1 MMDSSRVQPLFPIA
15 IENPELIAYRAE
27 FPILQRKT
35 YMNNCSLGALSQ
47 RSMQGI
53 AQFMEM
59 WNEWGAHA
67 WYEIWL
73 GEIARVRQKFATL
86 IGAQLHEVA
95 IAPSVS
101 AALSSIASALDYSQR
116 NKVVMTD
123 MDFPTLAHQ
132 WLVKERLGV
141 TCNFVHSP
149 DRIYVPPELFESE
162 VDDKTALVATS
173 HVCFTSGYIQDL
185 RAVADIAHKH
195 GAHILIDDYQGTG
208 QIPIDVVAQD
218 IDFLVTGTLK
228 WLLGGPGL
236 ALVYIREGLLP
247 HLQPTIA
254 GWFGD
259 RDQFQFKTRE
269 FEFRPDATRIE
280 MGTPAVAAIYTANA
294 GLDIV
299 QEISVERICE
309 RTRYLTNDL
318 VARVREH
325 GWNVR
330 TPQEPQCRNS
340 IVMVAFEHPEEIVKA
355 LVARNI
361 ITDSRPGLLRISPY
375 FYNTIEE
382 NAIVVDA
389 IAEILASKRGS
400 QWVQPFVQGFG
411 GVPQNPSSQQDSP

>member
-1 MMDSSRVQPLFPIA
+1 MITDDSRMQQPVPIA
-15 IENPELIAYRAE
+15 IENPELVSYRAE

-35 YMNNCSLGALSQ
+35 YMNSCSLGALSQ
-47 RSMQGI
+47 RSMQNV

-73 GEIARVRQKFATL
+73 GEIARMRQKFAKL

-95 IAPSVS
+95 IAASVS
-101 AALSSIASALDYSQR
+101 AALSSIATALDYSKR
-116 NKVVMTD
+116 NKVVMAD
-123 MDFPTLAHQ
+123 MDFPTLAYQ

-141 TCNFVHSP
+141 QCHFVESP
-149 DRIYVPPELFESE
+149 DRVYVPPDLFEPA
-162 VDDKTALVATS
+162 VDDKTALLATS
-173 HVCFTSGYIQDL
+173 HVFFTSGYIQDL
-185 RAVADIAHKH
+185 RAVADIAHKQ
-195 GAHILIDDYQGTG
+195 GALLVIDDYQGTG

-247 HLQPTIA
+247 HLRPTIA
-254 GWFGD
+254 GWFGH
-259 RDQFQFKTRE
+259 RDQFEFKTRE
-269 FEFRPDATRIE
+269 FEFRPEATRVE
-280 MGTPAVAAIYTANA
+280 MGTPAVAAVYAAN
-294 GLDIV
+294 GGMDIV

-318 VARVREH
+318 IARAREH
-325 GWNVR
+325 GWKVR
-330 TPQEPQCRNS
+330 APQEPECRSS
-340 IVMVAFEHPEEIVKA
+340 IVMLELEEPQEVVKE
-355 LVARNI
+355 LVAHNI

-382 NAIVVDA
+382 NGVVTDA
-389 IAEILASKRGS
+389 IAEILEKRGKGS
-400 QWVQPFVQGFG
+400 
-411 GVPQNPSSQQDSP
+411 